1 MKEENHA
8 LSLSFYDIIKL
19 DPLVGMNLDQRMY
32 HILLVLRE

>member
-8 LSLSFYDIIKL
+8 LSLFFYDIIKL
-19 DPLVGMNLDQRMY
+19 DPLVGMNLDRRMY